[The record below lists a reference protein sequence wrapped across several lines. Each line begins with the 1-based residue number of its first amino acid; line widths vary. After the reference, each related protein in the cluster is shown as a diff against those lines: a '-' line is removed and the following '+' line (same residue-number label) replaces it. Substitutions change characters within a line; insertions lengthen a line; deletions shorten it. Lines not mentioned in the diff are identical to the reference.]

1 MSPMHVRTV
10 PAEPVQCYHRI
21 MDSSSVP
28 QTGNDGSEP
37 SGSSKYGHVSPLA
50 TNEDKGNWKEDRRST
65 RLVLAIQYRMSP
77 VSLVI
82 APIYG
87 AGSIR

>member
-1 MSPMHVRTV
+1 
-10 PAEPVQCYHRI
+10 

-65 RLVLAIQYRMSP
+65 RLVLAITIIFDKTAKSC
-77 VSLVI
+77 VCLVYKKRKRRGEPL
-82 APIYG
+82 ASWLSHLEEPD
-87 AGSIR
+87 